1 MVKAVGGFERWA
13 ELIKF
18 PSVCG
23 CRPGL
28 LNGKGQYYRGI
39 PDGIVLQPQH
49 NLNQVALTQTQRN
62 ILCYRDICSLQLPEP
77 TPSQCCLWACTASVC
92 TGGPAHLSSACPPQI
107 SRIGSDDTYLL
118 PDLLQKTSSPSSSS
132 PTHYARGHQQPQHS
146 LSYSQSPTAPRSPTH
161 QDLSVS
167 LWPSV
172 PLAYHQVS
180 HSVHLWLVDA
190 Q

>member
-1 MVKAVGGFERWA
+1 MLA

-18 PSVCG
+18 PFLCG

-49 NLNQVALTQTQRN
+49 NLNQVPLTQTQRN
-62 ILCYRDICSLQLPEP
+62 ILCVSKKRFCSLEFPEL
-77 TPSQCCLWACTASVC
+77 TSSQWRLQAAQPQIPQVAQARLFSAS
-92 TGGPAHLSSACPPQI
+92 PPQM

-118 PDLLQKTSSPSSSS
+118 PDLLQKTSSSSSAS
-132 PTHYARGHQQPQHS
+132 PTHYARSHQQPQHS
-146 LSYSQSPTAPRSPTH
+146 LSYSQSPTTPRSPTH

-172 PLAYHQVS
+172 PLTNHW
-180 HSVHLWLVDA
+180 SVIVFICKPTRSKVFAVLL
-190 Q
+190 